1 MKLNIGISCYPTVG
15 GSGVV
20 AAELGKQLA
29 ERGHTV
35 HFISTSMPFRL
46 NKTYPNI
53 YYHEV
58 EVNQY
63 EVFQYPPYTL
73 TLASKMSEVAKREKL
88 DILHVH
94 YAVPHAVCA
103 LLAKDMAQTELKVVT
118 TLHGTDITVLAN
130 DASLKESI
138 YYAIEKSDAVTAVS
152 QSLSRQTKDMLGIKA
167 PIDCIYNFID
177 HTDDVQEHSK
187 KWWKQEYKIPE
198 DNKVLIHISNFRP
211 VKRVEDV
218 IKAFYTVQLEQ
229 KATLLMLGDGPDLN
243 KAWQLAEK
251 LGIAES
257 VLFLGNQKNISD
269 FLYMSDVMFLLSEK
283 ESFGLAALEAMACGV
298 PVVGTNVGGI
308 PEVIED
314 GRSGLIVPAA
324 EPEAAGKAALQIM
337 AESDTFQSFSKE
349 AEKRARE
356 EFSALKIVQQYE
368 DVYKRVLADGEN
380 L

>member
-15 GSGVV
+15 GSGIV

-94 YAVPHAVCA
+94 YAVPHAICA
-103 LLAKDMAQTELKVVT
+103 LLAKDMAQTGLKVVT

-152 QSLSRQTKDMLGIKA
+152 QSLAQQTKDMLGIKA

-177 HTDDVQEHSK
+177 QADVVQEHSRE
-187 KWWKQEYKIPE
+187 WWK
-198 DNKVLIHISNFRP
+198 
-211 VKRVEDV
+211 KR
-218 IKAFYTVQLEQ
+218 I
-229 KATLLMLGDGPDLN
+229 
-243 KAWQLAEK
+243 
-251 LGIAES
+251 
-257 VLFLGNQKNISD
+257 
-269 FLYMSDVMFLLSEK
+269 
-283 ESFGLAALEAMACGV
+283 
-298 PVVGTNVGGI
+298 
-308 PEVIED
+308 
-314 GRSGLIVPAA
+314 
-324 EPEAAGKAALQIM
+324 
-337 AESDTFQSFSKE
+337 
-349 AEKRARE
+349 
-356 EFSALKIVQQYE
+356 
-368 DVYKRVLADGEN
+368 
-380 L
+380 

>member
-15 GSGVV
+15 GSGIV

-94 YAVPHAVCA
+94 YAVPHAICA
-103 LLAKDMAQTELKVVT
+103 LLAKDMAQTGLKVVT

-152 QSLSRQTKDMLGIKA
+152 QSLAQQTKDMLGIKA

-177 HTDDVQEHSK
+177 QADAVQEHSRE
-187 KWWKQEYKIPE
+187 WWKKEYNIPAE
-198 DNKVLIHISNFRP
+198 HKVMIHISNFRP

-218 IKAFYTVQLEQ
+218 IEAFYTVQLEQ
-229 KATLLMLGDGPDLN
+229 KATLLMIGDGPDLN
-243 KAWQLAEK
+243 KAWQLAEE

-269 FLYMSDVMFLLSEK
+269 FLNMSDVMFLLSEK

-314 GRSGLIVPAA
+314 GRSGLIVPAGDA
-324 EPEAAGKAALQIM
+324 EAAGKAALHII
-337 AESDTFQSFSKE
+337 AESSVFQSFSSE
-349 AEKRARE
+349 AKKRAKE

-368 DVYKRVLADGEN
+368 DVYKRVLADGES